1 MSRARFL
8 LATLVALPG
17 ALGAQVASVEV
28 SPAKTTV
35 TAGDTVRFSVVAR
48 DSAGRPLRA
57 TAVFWSVGPFDL
69 GSADS
74 TGLVR
79 TYRQGSAVVLAV
91 VGGKLGRAM
100 LEVGP
105 RPPANIEVTA
115 ESPEILVGG
124 STMLAA
130 VARAANL
137 VPLRDVPISYRSA
150 DERTASVDRAGVV
163 TGIRVGRTRIIAESP
178 AGARGEVEVSVVPN
192 PVKGLSI
199 TGASTARTGEVVPL
213 RVTATDQQDR
223 SIAGPPVRWSVGGRG
238 AAVYPDGGFV
248 AEEPGSYVVTAAIGS
263 ISTSTSIAVTRRV
276 HTRQFERVAHQGF
289 GALQAGEHW
298 AIGDVLYVTTI
309 ADRVYTFDIRDP
321 ANPVKVD
328 SLMVDARIVNDVST
342 TPDGKIGVITREG
355 ASSRKNGI
363 VFLDLADP
371 LRPKVLSEYT
381 ETVSGGVHSAFV
393 DGHYVYLTDDAT
405 GSLRVIDFRN
415 PRAPRQV
422 ARWQPD
428 EVDDTGLSSGRQVGR
443 SLHDVQVKDGLAYL
457 AYWNHGLIIL
467 DVGAGL
473 KGGSPE
479 QPRLVSRFMYNV
491 ADYYPADMLA
501 GTHSVFRYKD
511 YLFVADEVFPQTF
524 DIYARDRIRTMG
536 RVHVLDVSDIERPKK
551 VAEYFVPDHGS
562 HNFWVDDDVLYVGNF
577 EAGLRAVDVSGEL
590 RGDLREQG
598 REIGAVWT
606 GSPDGFRPNL
616 PMAWG
621 AQPHKGFVFSSD
633 INSGM
638 WVAKLSPRQ
647 RPVP

>member
-1 MSRARFL
+1 
-8 LATLVALPG
+8 
-17 ALGAQVASVEV
+17 
-28 SPAKTTV
+28 
-35 TAGDTVRFSVVAR
+35 
-48 DSAGRPLRA
+48 
-57 TAVFWSVGPFDL
+57 
-69 GSADS
+69 
-74 TGLVR
+74 
-79 TYRQGSAVVLAV
+79 
-91 VGGKLGRAM
+91 
-100 LEVGP
+100 
-105 RPPANIEVTA
+105 
-115 ESPEILVGG
+115 
-124 STMLAA
+124 
-130 VARAANL
+130 
-137 VPLRDVPISYRSA
+137 
-150 DERTASVDRAGVV
+150 VV
-163 TGIRVGRTRIIAESP
+163 TGLRAGRTRILAEAPS
-178 AGARGEVEVSVVPN
+178 GARGEVEISVVPN
-192 PVKGLSI
+192 PVKALSI
-199 TGASTARTGEVVPL
+199 AGAGSARAGDVVRL

-223 SIAGPPVRWSVGGRG
+223 SIPGPPVRWSVGGRG

-248 AEEPGSYVVTAAIGS
+248 AEEPGSYVVTATIGS
-263 ISTSTSIAVTRRV
+263 ISASTSIGVTRRE
-276 HTRQFERVAHQGF
+276 HGRQFERVAHQGF
-289 GALQAGEHW
+289 GPLQAGEHW
-298 AIGDVLYVTTI
+298 AFGDVLYVTTI

-342 TPDGKIGVITREG
+342 TSDGKIGVITREG

-371 LRPKVLSEYT
+371 LRPRVLSEYT

-405 GSLRVIDFRN
+405 GSLRVIDFRD

-428 EVDDTGLSSGRQVGR
+428 EIDDEGLTSGRQQGR

-511 YLFVADEVFPQTF
+511 YLFVADEVFPQVF
-524 DIYARDRIRTMG
+524 DIYSRDRIRTMG

-606 GSPDGFRPNL
+606 GSPNGFRPNL

-621 AQPHKGFVFSSD
+621 AQPHKGFVFASD